1 MPTSVSLIERL
12 RHYAQTAPHQ
22 DAVITPTITLS
33 YLQLA
38 WLVQLQAEILSKEG
52 VDSSSSVGI
61 ECADNIGHLVLCLA
75 SVYLG
80 ATSCTIPTYET
91 DHVRNAI
98 ADQCRATHILGESV
112 VVNPATV
119 NCNSGDIPLE
129 NRASEA
135 QLLFSTS
142 GTTGTSKLVIH
153 HDSDIVMQA
162 HRHVGSNEER
172 FACLASIEHNFAK
185 RHRLYCLAVGATNVF
200 PREGMEFLV
209 TQCQSLGV
217 NVLHLSIFQAQELL
231 AAPDMDALEG
241 VRLKLGGS
249 HAPLP
254 FRQQLRSNI
263 TNNLQAG
270 YGTTETGA
278 IAFTAP
284 DDTEAGESVGQPLPG
299 IHVRVVTPE
308 RETLQVGEHG
318 EIAIKCDGMFR
329 GYFERQEL
337 TAARLED
344 GWFYTGDIGYLDEQ
358 QRIYLCGR
366 SDDMFVFNSMNIYPQ
381 EIESVI
387 CQCPGV
393 ADAAVI
399 AKESSVHGKIPVALV
414 VFSKSET
421 PNIASLKKFTEARI
435 GVRSPRQFILVEEIP
450 RNDSGKVS
458 RQNAKEVYEKTGDIK
473 DTIFKALEPKIKKAF
488 RRSKIAEF
496 QRDAADLP
504 IEKLALDS
512 LDRMDLLVS
521 LEVHYEIVITPV
533 EFYRCGT
540 VKRLIS
546 LVLSHVESEEKDE
559 AGSAPVSE
567 IAPYPSHENTA
578 PYTIRFF
585 WRFFRLCKTA
595 SQLLQ
600 TLKTLE
606 HRLTPMEVELL
617 NEWHSR
623 GQLVPSLIPK
633 YSQVTSDWLNN
644 IKGKMLLSGK
654 QLPEPFVLT
663 RLRPTLR
670 YFTGLGPRSD
680 KSLIICFAERGQHI
694 VSMPHAVLLQHT
706 DASRFDLLIVSETL
720 SVNYDSGVPFLGKG
734 ISQLSR
740 SLGGLE
746 FIGDYQTIRTLGS
759 SAGAYPALVTGYLL
773 NAQVSV
779 GVNGRFSKVKNHPIR
794 VLKRIFA
801 VWSAGRKGS
810 CDRVLLSYCEGEE
823 RDQKYAEIMASLL
836 SDVALLVVNFEN
848 EKPTHHILP
857 MLLERG
863 ELRAFL
869 EQTIYAA
876 ADDDHLVDTK
886 PSSALNAGSTITL
899 VTPAENH

>member
-12 RHYAQTAPHQ
+12 RHHAETAPHQ

-98 ADQCRATHILGESV
+98 ADQCHATHILDESV

-119 NCNSGDIPLE
+119 NCNSGEIPLE

-135 QLLFSTS
+135 RLLFSTS

-162 HRHVGSNEER
+162 HRHVGSNKER

-185 RHRLYCLAVGATNVF
+185 RHRLYCLAVGATNVL
-200 PREGMEFLV
+200 PREGVEFLV
-209 TQCQSLGV
+209 SQCQSLGV

-231 AAPDMDALEG
+231 AAPDMGALEG

-249 HAPLP
+249 HAPLA
-254 FRQQLRSNI
+254 FREQLRSNI

-329 GYFERQEL
+329 GYFENQDQ

-344 GWFYTGDIGYLDEQ
+344 GWFYTGDVGYLDEQ

-381 EIESVI
+381 EIESEI
-387 CQCPGV
+387 CQYPGV
-393 ADAAVI
+393 TDVAVI

-414 VFSKSET
+414 VFSKSEM
-421 PNIASLKKFTEARI
+421 PNVASLKKFTEERI
-435 GVRSPRQFILVEEIP
+435 GLRSPRQFILVEEIP
-450 RNDSGKVS
+450 RNASGKVS
-458 RQNAKEVYEKTGDIK
+458 RKNAKAVYDKTDDIK
-473 DTIFKALEPKIKKAF
+473 DTILKALEAKIKKAF
-488 RRSKIAEF
+488 RPSKITEF
-496 QRDAADLP
+496 QKDVADLS
-504 IEKLALDS
+504 IGKIGLDS
-512 LDRMDLLVS
+512 IDRMELLVS
-521 LEVHYEIVITPV
+521 LEMHYEIVITPV
-533 EFYRCGT
+533 ELYSCGT
-540 VKRLIS
+540 LKQLIS
-546 LVLSHVESEEKDE
+546 LVLSRLDNKEKDE
-559 AGSAPVSE
+559 ADRVPIPDITPG
-567 IAPYPSHENTA
+567 PSLENTA
-578 PYTIRFF
+578 PYMIRFF

-600 TLKTLE
+600 ALKTLE
-606 HRLTPMEVELL
+606 HRLTPKEVELL
-617 NEWHSR
+617 NEWHHR
-623 GQLVPSLIPK
+623 GQLVPSIIPK
-633 YSQVTSDWLNN
+633 YSKVTTDWLNN
-644 IKGKMLLSGK
+644 IKGKMLLSRK
-654 QLPEPFVLT
+654 QIPEPFVLT
-663 RLRPTLR
+663 RVRPTLR
-670 YFTGLGPRSD
+670 YYTGSGHRSD
-680 KSLIICFAERGQHI
+680 KTLVICFAERGQHI
-694 VSMPHAVLLQHT
+694 LSMPHAVLLQHT

-720 SVNYDSGVPFLGKG
+720 NVNYNSGVPFLGKS
-734 ISQLSR
+734 ISQVSR
-740 SLGGLE
+740 SLGELE
-746 FIGDYQTIRTLGS
+746 FIGDYHSIRTFGS

-779 GVNGRFSKVKNHPIR
+779 GVNGRFSKFKNHPIR
-794 VLKRIFA
+794 GLKRIFA

-810 CDRVLLSYCEGEE
+810 CGRVLLSYCEGED

-836 SDVALLVVNFEN
+836 SGVGLLVVNFES
-848 EKPTHHILP
+848 EKPTHHVLP
-857 MLLERG
+857 LLLERG
-863 ELRAFL
+863 ELGAFL
-869 EQTIYAA
+869 EQTVYAA
-876 ADDDHLVDTK
+876 ADDNQLVLSK
-886 PSSALNAGSTITL
+886 SSSALNAGSTVTL
-899 VTPAENH
+899 VTPAESH